1 MQPTNNNSS
10 HHNSP
15 QISRLS
21 DITDSVVDLQ
31 PINDYNRYQI
41 GSTDFI
47 CK

>member
-1 MQPTNNNSS
+1 MQPTNINSS
-10 HHNSP
+10 HHDSP
-15 QISRLS
+15 QINRLP

-31 PINDYNRYQI
+31 PINDHGRFQI